1 MINHSLTSLIKL
13 SVLLDTQNWYS
24 GLRMSGLS
32 KPGHPKFCFRGRALV
47 FGGRLA
53 PMEPLADRT
62 VLRICPLCE
71 ANCGLELQITGSTV
85 TSVRGDKADVFS
97 HGFIC
102 PKGVSLG
109 EIDADPTRVQT
120 PLVRNP
126 AGELVPATWEHAFD
140 VVRERLG
147 TVIRNHGAESVGMF
161 LGNPNVHSLSGAF
174 MLPAL
179 IKAIGTSQRYSAST
193 VDQMPKQAASAMMYG
208 TALSVALADLDRTD
222 YFLVLGA
229 NPLVS
234 NGSMLTAADF
244 PGRLRSLRKRG
255 GRLVVVD
262 PIRTRTAD
270 FADEHLEIRPGSDAL
285 WLAGIAHVLV
295 VEADPDFGAASD
307 WIDPD
312 AVASLVSALTPF
324 TPGTV
329 AEVTGIDA
337 EVTRRIAAELMAAP
351 SAAVYGRMGTTTSGL
366 SLDGVILP
374 MGTIASWLIDV
385 INITI
390 GSLDR
395 PGGVMFALPAAGG
408 PSTEGTP
415 GVGHGVSIPGRR
427 RTRVRG
433 LPSVLGEY
441 PTSALAEEIDTPDP
455 VSGEHIRAM
464 CVVGGNPL
472 ISTPNS
478 RRLRAAFGSL
488 DFLLS
493 VDPYLTE
500 TNAMADVILPVSS
513 PLTRPHFDVVFN
525 NLAIANQA
533 RYSPAVFPVPTGQM
547 DEADVLLT
555 LAGIAIEINT
565 GNKVTAQNMDDLLA
579 AAVAQQ
585 AVKDAASRLHGSTV
599 EAVLESVA
607 PRHGVDRILDIR
619 LRSGPYG
626 LTLQQVIDAP
636 HGIDLG
642 PLTPRLP
649 EVLRTPSGRIELA
662 PQVLVSA
669 LGAASAA
676 LENAPKTTPTG
687 HYLLIGRRQLRSNNS
702 WMKNIDNLQGGSN
715 LPTAQMHPLDAA
727 ALGRASGDMISVS
740 SADGEL
746 IIELAVSDTVS
757 RGCICIPHGWS
768 DFNVNVLVSVD
779 HVDPLGGTAVLSG
792 LPVMVS

>member
-1 MINHSLTSLIKL
+1 
-13 SVLLDTQNWYS
+13 
-24 GLRMSGLS
+24 
-32 KPGHPKFCFRGRALV
+32 
-47 FGGRLA
+47 
-53 PMEPLADRT
+53 MEPLPERT
-62 VLRICPLCE
+62 ALRICPLCE
-71 ANCGLELQITGSTV
+71 ANCGLELRISGS
-85 TSVRGDKADVFS
+85 SVISSRGDKADVFS

-109 EIDADPTRVQT
+109 EVAADPTRVRT
-120 PLVRNP
+120 PLVRDP
-126 AGELVPATWEHAFD
+126 AGEWVPATWEQAFD

-147 TVIRNHGAESVGMF
+147 AVIRNHGAESVGMF

-208 TALSVALADLDRTD
+208 TALSIALADIDRTD

-255 GRLVVVD
+255 GQLVVVD
-262 PIRTRTAD
+262 PIRTRTAE
-270 FADEHLEIRPGSDAL
+270 FAGEHIEIRPGSDAL
-285 WLAGIAHVLV
+285 WLAGIAHVLL
-295 VEADPDFGAASD
+295 VEANPDFGAATD

-312 AVASLVSALTPF
+312 AVESLACVLAAF
-324 TPGTV
+324 TPEAV
-329 AEVTGIDA
+329 AGITGIDA
-337 EVTRRIAAELMAAP
+337 GVTRRIAGELAAAP

-366 SLDGVILP
+366 SLDGVMLP
-374 MGTIASWLIDV
+374 LGTVASWLIDV
-385 INITI
+385 INIAI
-390 GSLDR
+390 GSLDK

-455 VSGEHIRAM
+455 ISGDHIRAM

-472 ISTPNS
+472 VSTPNS
-478 RRLRAAFGSL
+478 GRLRAAFESL
-488 DFLLS
+488 DFMVS
-493 VDPYLTE
+493 VDPYRTA
-500 TNAMADVILPVSS
+500 TNELADVILPVSS

-525 NLAIANQA
+525 NLAVRNQA
-533 RYSPAVFPVPTGQM
+533 RYSPAVFPVPEGEM

-555 LAGIAIEINT
+555 LSGIAIEINT
-565 GNKVTAQNMDDLLA
+565 GHEISAQKMDDMLA
-579 AAVAQQ
+579 TTVAQQ
-585 AVKDAASRLHGSTV
+585 AVTDRASRLHGSTV
-599 EAVLESVA
+599 ASVLASAA
-607 PRHGVDRILDIR
+607 PRLGVDRILDIR
-619 LRSGPYG
+619 LRSGPHG
-626 LTLQQVIDAP
+626 LTLQDVIDTP

-662 PQVLVSA
+662 PEVLISA

-676 LENAPKTTPTG
+676 LNSAPSSTPAG
-687 HYLLIGRRQLRSNNS
+687 QYLLIGRRQLRSNNS
-702 WMKNIDNLQGGSN
+702 WMKNIENLEGGSN
-715 LPTAQMHPLDAA
+715 QPTAQMNPFDAA
-727 ALGRASGDMISVS
+727 ALGRSDGEMISVS
-740 SADGEL
+740 SSSGDLL
-746 IIELAVSDTVS
+746 IKLAISDTVS

-768 DFNVNVLVSVD
+768 EFNVNVLVSVD